1 MIAGVIT
8 GLGIL
13 AILAAAAGF
22 GGAIHPLGDSLA
34 VFQLPSALTGMVML
48 MPATRQWFWP
58 AAIVGTMSM
67 LNVLWPKM
75 VPTAPGTY
83 TVYQKNLSFRQH
95 EQAELAA
102 DILQRD
108 TEIVT
113 VQEVNEPNMAILEA
127 IKTEY
132 PTQAW
137 CPFDFV
143 GGTAVATK
151 WSALGDVVCSDVGGL
166 TTLKVQSPSGPVWLV
181 SLHLHWPWPFGQ
193 DTQIEALLP
202 VLEGLDAPIVLGG
215 DFNWCPGATS
225 YHESWRQAVRSIP
238 VCCHRPIT
246 SRKWSQ
252 SPSTMYWPAAAPG
265 RFCRCSIPIILVCW
279 RGCHCRRRG
288 KAGVAQRCR
297 LQSSPI
303 KAGSNGYF
311 VRFSYPYSVISTWS
325 SSLIEN
331 VPPTLPTNASTHR
344 TIPGSSA

>member
-1 MIAGVIT
+1 MIAGVMT
-8 GLGIL
+8 GLGML

-34 VFQLPSALTGMVML
+34 VFQLPLALTGMVML
-48 MPATRQWFWP
+48 MPAKRQWFWP

-108 TEIVT
+108 TDIVT

-127 IKTEY
+127 IKAEY

-151 WSALGDVVCSDVGGL
+151 WPALGDVVCSDVGGL
-166 TTLKVQSPSGPVWLV
+166 TALKVQSPSGPVWLV

-193 DTQIEALLP
+193 DAQIEALLP
-202 VLEGLDAPIVLGG
+202 VLEGVDAPIVLGG
-215 DFNWCPGATS
+215 DFNMVPWSNLVSRVMEASGTVYS
-225 YHESWRQAVRSIP
+225 GVRSPTYYIKEMVP
-238 VCCHRPIT
+238 
-246 SRKWSQ
+246 
-252 SPSTMYWPAAAPG
+252 
-265 RFCRCSIPIILVCW
+265 IPIDHVL
-279 RGCHCRRRG
+279 
-288 KAGVAQRCR
+288 AGGGTGEVLPLLDSDHLGVLAQ
-297 LQSSPI
+297 
-303 KAGSNGYF
+303 
-311 VRFSYPYSVISTWS
+311 V
-325 SSLIEN
+325 SL
-331 VPPTLPTNASTHR
+331 PPSR
-344 TIPGSSA
+344 